1 MRFIFSSWDNNLN
14 YQTNIKTLRLQER
27 LYMSMQHTLKF
38 GVGNQTAFQYINLS
52 DTNAT
57 EIKENIVML
66 IMCLPF

>member
-1 MRFIFSSWDNNLN
+1 
-14 YQTNIKTLRLQER
+14 
-27 LYMSMQHTLKF
+27 MSMQHTLKF